1 MNASNESE
9 DEEEYT
15 TSYTKI
21 LLRQKYPTSHYL
33 YGSSSG
39 GGRLRSDNNF
49 SFIDSFCA
57 RGKYYNSSSKSDNCR
72 AMMQDDY
79 SSRRRLG
86 VRLIQQRWRRGGCT
100 SKNHHS
106 ANNKQEVTAG
116 LSHNDGADICHD
128 DKRQKVSTTSRD
140 SDTDSL
146 SCNNYS
152 SPYNNSADTTI
163 KHTTSFNKNNKPTAA
178 SLSIQPKLLFRRT
191 NSNLYYSNE
200 RHYTNIQFLNSGQ
213 SIVVGVDNYGDLDV
227 VRVPSFA
234 GGECHCASTGSED
247 DEGGGGGMGTLQAD
261 RMPLCSNTG
270 GANGPRVPTMDN
282 FHCELFGYDN
292 GTRFAVGLRSGRM
305 QLFTTERAAAAA
317 AAAGNCLNEQR
328 EDTSSSSLGSTKAL
342 WSCLPSTTTTTIGP
356 QRRYH
361 KSDKY
366 PLSTILSSSTNKTS
380 LFDAYNTSFLE
391 EISDWDNNHNDAL
404 TPSQHHLLQGDG
416 CPWAFREGGCG
427 SLSGTAL
434 IGACVDAENGD
445 CFSLRVVDERQQSNS
460 GNGSDASACA
470 STMNNVVVVDDRKDA
485 ALKPINCRER
495 VESVCFSGEY
505 GLVTSHSIAR
515 NDDMESQLTAT
526 CIKVSTILF
535 FGMLLTCLCVCARY
549 ASVLSV

>member
-1 MNASNESE
+1 MTNASNESE

-21 LLRQKYPTSHYL
+21 LLQQKYPTSHYYL
-33 YGSSSG
+33 HGSSGG
-39 GGRLRSDNNF
+39 GGRLRTDNNF
-49 SFIDSFCA
+49 SFVDSFCA
-57 RGKYYNSSSKSDNCR
+57 RGKYYYNSSSKSDNYR

-106 ANNKQEVTAG
+106 ANNEDAAG
-116 LSHNDGADICHD
+116 LSHNYDDHDDADICHD
-128 DKRQKVSTTSRD
+128 DKRQKRSTSRD

-152 SPYNNSADTTI
+152 SPYNNSAGTTI
-163 KHTTSFNKNNKPTAA
+163 ANTTLSNNNKPTTAT
-178 SLSIQPKLLFRRT
+178 LSIQPTLLFRRT

-213 SIVVGVDNYGDLDV
+213 PIVIGVDNYGDLDV
-227 VRVPSFA
+227 VRVPSFGC
-234 GGECHCASTGSED
+234 GGYHCATSTNDNDEED
-247 DEGGGGGMGTLQAD
+247 GGGIGTLQAD
-261 RMPLCSNTG
+261 RMPLCSSSS

-292 GTRFAVGLRSGRM
+292 GMRFAVGLRSGRM

-317 AAAGNCLNEQR
+317 GNCLNEQR
-328 EDTSSSSLGSTKAL
+328 EDTSSSLGSTKAL

-366 PLSTILSSSTNKTS
+366 PLSTMLSSTTNKTS

-391 EISDWDNNHNDAL
+391 EISDTIYYRAMDAHGH
-404 TPSQHHLLQGDG
+404 S
-416 CPWAFREGGCG
+416 EK
-427 SLSGTAL
+427 
-434 IGACVDAENGD
+434 E
-445 CFSLRVVDERQQSNS
+445 VVE
-460 GNGSDASACA
+460 
-470 STMNNVVVVDDRKDA
+470 V
-485 ALKPINCRER
+485 
-495 VESVCFSGEY
+495 
-505 GLVTSHSIAR
+505 
-515 NDDMESQLTAT
+515 
-526 CIKVSTILF
+526 
-535 FGMLLTCLCVCARY
+535 
-549 ASVLSV
+549 